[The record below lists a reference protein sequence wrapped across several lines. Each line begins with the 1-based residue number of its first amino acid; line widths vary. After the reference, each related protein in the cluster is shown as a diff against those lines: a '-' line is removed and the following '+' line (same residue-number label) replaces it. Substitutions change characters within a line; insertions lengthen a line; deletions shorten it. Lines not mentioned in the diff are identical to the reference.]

1 MLYRI
6 RARGREFEVG
16 QHCFVQAQLT
26 GPDPSVVL
34 GILYRSLWQTKLV
47 YYL

>member
-16 QHCFVQAQLT
+16 QHRFAQAQLT

-34 GILYRSLWQTKLV
+34 GVLCLSL
-47 YYL
+47 